1 MKLGFF
7 DPLYVE
13 MSRRFWFGTSQQHN
27 FTTVATRKNSAAG
40 TSIASRQDKSSLM
53 PMDRIGSTRAHMMK
67 ICVTPPPR
75 LPQPAAVAFAVP
87 TTFGANMSEHQN
99 WFVTKVAPAQP
110 MRNRRIEYI
119 HFPLIIDER
128 ATMLPP
134 NVSNKHCTFT
144 GPITSSPVPR
154 MMRTKTVEP
163 TDAMPAFAIVFLHSV
178 PLPQTHFTAFRV
190 SKSYLVVFA
199 KVHSSLSAS
208 SPQAS
213 ISDSAGISAQSFPSS
228 VFPCTQKAFP
238 VLMFLYPMN
247 AGLVGFSSM
256 TNIWFSHSPIL

>member
-7 DPLYVE
+7 PPLYVE
-13 MSRRFWFGTSQQHN
+13 MSKRDPSGTSQQKV
-27 FTTVATRKNSAAG
+27 FTTKATVKNNAAG
-40 TSIASRQDKSSLM
+40 TSIASRHDKSSST
-53 PMDRIGSTRAHMMK
+53 PNERIGFTKTQMMK

-110 MRNRRIEYI
+110 MRNRRIVYI
-119 HFPLIIDER
+119 MGPLINDER

-134 NVSNKHCTFT
+134 NVSSRHCTFT
-144 GPITSSPVPR
+144 GPRISSPVPR

-163 TDAMPAFAIVFLHSV
+163 TDAIPAFAIVFLHSV
-178 PLPQTHFTAFRV
+178 PLPQTHFTALMV
-190 SKSYLVVFA
+190 SKSYLFAFA
-199 KVHSSLSAS
+199 KVQSSLEAS

-213 ISDSAGISAQSFPSS
+213 MSDSAGTSAQSLPSS
-228 VFPCTQKAFP
+228 DFPCTQKAFP

-247 AGLVGFSSM
+247 AGRVGSSS
-256 TNIWFSHSPIL
+256 TTYS

>member
-53 PMDRIGSTRAHMMK
+53 PMDRIGITRAHVMK

-87 TTFGANMSEHQN
+87 ITFGANMSEHQN
-99 WFVTKVAPAQP
+99 WFVTKVAPAHP
-110 MRNRRIEYI
+110 MRNRSTVYI
-119 HFPLIIDER
+119 TGPLIMDER

-134 NVSNKHCTFT
+134 NVSSMHCTFT
-144 GPITSSPVPR
+144 GPIISSPVPR
-154 MMRTKTVEP
+154 MMRTNTVEP
-163 TDAMPAFAIVFLHSV
+163 TEAMPAFAIVFLHAV
-178 PLPQTHFTAFRV
+178 PFPQTHFTALMV
-190 SKSYLVVFA
+190 SKSYLFDFA
-199 KVHSSLSAS
+199 KVHSSLAAS
-208 SPQAS
+208 SWHTSRSA
-213 ISDSAGISAQSFPSS
+213 SAGISAQSDPSS
-228 VFPCTQKAFP
+228 AFPCTQKVFP
-238 VLMFLYPMN
+238 VLMFLYPRK
-247 AGLVGFSSM
+247 AGRVGSSSTM
-256 TNIWFSHSPIL
+256 

>member
-1 MKLGFF
+1 MLGFF
-7 DPLYVE
+7 PPLYVDT
-13 MSRRFWFGTSQQHN
+13 SRRTWVGTSQQRV
-27 FTTVATRKNSAAG
+27 FTKPATVKNRAAG
-40 TSIASRQDKSSLM
+40 TSIANRQDRSSST
-53 PMDRIGSTRAHMMK
+53 PAERIGITRHHMMK

-87 TTFGANMSEHQN
+87 TTFGANISEHQN
-99 WFVTKVAPAQP
+99 WFVTNVAPAQP
-110 MRNRRIEYI
+110 MRNRRTVYI
-119 HFPLIIDER
+119 VGPLIRDER
-128 ATMLPP
+128 ATMVPP
-134 NVSNKHCTFT
+134 NVNNKHCTFT

-163 TDAMPAFAIVFLHSV
+163 TDAMPAFAVVFLHSV

-190 SKSYLVVFA
+190 SKSYLVAFA

-228 VFPCTQKAFP
+228 VFPCTQKLFP
-238 VLMFLYPMN
+238 VLMFL
-247 AGLVGFSSM
+247 
-256 TNIWFSHSPIL
+256 